1 VQPSL
6 LPRANES
13 TSRTMMVECMQ
24 SPAAVISATASE
36 IADPTHHDHELPV
49 AVSAVPC
56 AATPTPN
63 YPEGLPDRAGVVGA
77 LEIAVK
83 VDAMAHESLEDIA
96 HAVPVGEPSPSS
108 ESHSNDD
115 DENDDSKGAWKKHV
129 WTPQEDQKL
138 LELMAA
144 CGNKVRWSIVGE
156 KMNGRSG
163 KQCRERW
170 HNHLSPDVTKKKWSA
185 DEDRAIVEAVQL
197 YGTRW
202 SEIVKMFP
210 GRTDNAIKNRWNS
223 TTRKM
228 LRIQR
233 RQGEIPGVGDLDI
246 AAMDA
251 ASLAKRMLD
260 CGPEWTLPA
269 PSQPP
274 PAKRK
279 LVLPEGSSR
288 GGKGSKRQAMA
299 SAAEGAAASPSPVPP
314 ALELL
319 CRLAESSDVAKA
331 DCASPRSYEAALLLG
346 TGMPYACSPLR

>member
-1 VQPSL
+1 MAREAADALTDLFAMGAQPQTSTPDTSPP
-6 LPRANES
+6 PR
-13 TSRTMMVECMQ
+13 RT
-24 SPAAVISATASE
+24 
-36 IADPTHHDHELPV
+36 L
-49 AVSAVPC
+49 
-56 AATPTPN
+56 
-63 YPEGLPDRAGVVGA
+63 AGVPSGLHIDLSVVLSA
-77 LEIAVK
+77 C
-83 VDAMAHESLEDIA
+83 
-96 HAVPVGEPSPSS
+96 GEPSRGTSAGTPTDSTATPDDEQVTPEEAPVIPWAGSDDATDPASAGPPSS
-108 ESHSNDD
+108 KKQAWTHEEDALLLDLVGQHGPSNW
-115 DENDDSKGAWKKHV
+115 SKI
-129 WTPQEDQKL
+129 
-138 LELMAA
+138 AA
-144 CGNKVRWSIVGE
+144 HLPNRI
-156 KMNGRSG
+156 G

-170 HNHLSPDVTKKKWSA
+170 HNHLSPEVKKESFSHEEDVAIMRAVAEHGTKWA
-185 DEDRAIVEAVQL
+185 L
-197 YGTRW
+197 
-202 SEIVKMFP
+202 IVKLIP

-269 PSQPP
+269 PSQQP

-279 LVLPEGSSR
+279 LVLPEGASR